1 MNTTGYPSNSSH
13 DIDLANLDTDF
24 GKSEVEERDFEE
36 VPDGRYQ
43 VIVEKVEMAR
53 SKQTNTPMLKWQLK
67 ILGPHCAGRYLFRN
81 NMIAS
86 HENLKWLKT
95 DLVLC
100 GLQLEKLS
108 DLPHRLNE
116 LLDVTLEVKKQ
127 TREEYQNIYFQR
139 RIQVDV
145 PAGFTSGRTA
155 GGSNSGELMP
165 F

>member
-1 MNTTGYPSNSSH
+1 MDTSDYPGNTQDNF
-13 DIDLANLDTDF
+13 DLANLEDDF
-24 GKSEVEERDFEE
+24 TETPVEEKEFKEP
-36 VPDGRYQ
+36 PDGKYQ
-43 VIVEKVEMAR
+43 VIVDKVEMAR
-53 SKQTNTPMLKWQLK
+53 SKQTNSPMLKWQLK
-67 ILGPHCAGRYLFRN
+67 ILGPHCVGRYLFRN

-116 LLDVTLEVKKQ
+116 LLDVTLEVQKK
-127 TREEYQNIYFQR
+127 TNGTYTNVYLNK
-139 RIQVDV
+139 RIEIDV
-145 PAGFTSGRTA
+145 PPELAPGQRNA
-155 GGSNSGELMP
+155 PGGPGDLMP

>member
-116 LLDVTLEVKKQ
+116 LLDVTLEVQKK
-127 TREEYQNIYFQR
+127 TNGTYTNVYLNK
-139 RIQVDV
+139 RIEIDV
-145 PAGFTSGRTA
+145 PPELAPGQRNA
-155 GGSNSGELMP
+155 PGGPGDLMP